1 MSSVPAGKRVWNCPD
16 CGSEVLLSVTQLD
29 PLACPACV
37 TKLKGGG
44 SPTSAGS
51 GATGGTVDPLQMV
64 LAQPMS
70 VKLAAVGIAG
80 LLIGL
85 LLGLSIG
92 FFAGR
97 ATAPQS
103 IAPSRGSA
111 SPDSPSS
118 RSTSR
123 TRNVEAEPT
132 VEVEDDHPDESTR
145 PGPGYKWV
153 KGYTRKDGVKVK
165 GHWARD
171 SNAHR

>member
-16 CGSEVLLSVTQLD
+16 CGGEVLLSVTQLD

-37 TKLKGGG
+37 AKLKGGS

-51 GATGGTVDPLQMV
+51 EATGGTVDPLQIVM
-64 LAQPMS
+64 AQPMS
-70 VKLAAVGIAG
+70 LKLAAIGIAS

-103 IAPSRGSA
+103 TAPSRGSA

-118 RSTSR
+118 RSTAR
-123 TRNVEAEPT
+123 ARELDTEPT
-132 VEVEDDHPDESTR
+132 VEVEVGRPDESTR

-153 KGYTRKDGVKVK
+153 KSYTRKDGVKVK

-171 SNAHR
+171 SNARK